1 VLDHL
6 KPTSS
11 NVVIEVVPRDQDSK
25 YVELADKRDNV
36 EVLGALVIDK
46 PKGWNKI
53 HPAWKVIIN

>member
-46 PKGWNKI
+46 SKGWNKI